1 MTDAVHGGPTRD
13 EVLGGFAGRRAS
25 TTRFAI
31 EARTAQ
37 LATEARYA
45 TAPAVCERLAE
56 VEEQALLASF
66 AAGRDGH
73 LEVRIQDLE
82 RFATAWAHL
91 VPADVAV
98 RVELAHRLFESHRF
112 RPRDVPRLRA
122 ALGVDEEPVQ
132 ASLQARGIERFGTE
146 DILAADR
153 RRWARARLRSRIE
166 DLPPFW
172 TSYALVLTQTVGAGI
187 LALPIALGAVGPVPG
202 LMLLAVFG
210 LLNVLTITAVAEAF
224 ARTGAVRWE
233 GAFFGRTVAGYLGP
247 LAGATLSAVLVM
259 FSVVVLLV
267 YYLGF
272 STALADATGVPGIVW
287 AVVLFAIGL
296 VLVGRGR
303 MDATVAS
310 SLIVGAVNLMVIVAL
325 SVLALPFMDPANL
338 AHMDVPF
345 VGGAP
350 LDPSVLELAFGAVL
364 LAYFGHTSVANGART
379 VLRRAPDGRALIRG
393 ARAALFTSVALYGLW
408 VIAIGGAVPPDR
420 LAGETGTVLTPL
432 AEVVGP
438 IVFTVGLVF
447 VVLAMGM
454 ASVHFGI
461 GLHAQTCELAGGRF
475 GRRLGAVIG
484 FLPATAVFLVAVL
497 MLVTGRGSFAGVLS
511 LLGTTLGPLLAGV
524 FPVLLLASS
533 RRRGDHVP
541 RGVQRWLGHPAVL
554 AVLYVVFL
562 AAVVVHGAVVWTSW
576 WERATAFTVTTGT
589 VLLTIAIVRGGGL
602 RSRGVIELRRDA
614 HLGVDRLRLLAG
626 GEHLDVEVMLE
637 DRRGDTGS
645 FAVAAGGHL
654 PPATARIHVPLDAFP
669 RRAVQLWVHLVD
681 AGGSSMPLE
690 LLALVGQDGH
700 EAPVALDRGRA
711 EVPGGAGR
719 LILDLRQAP
728 PPGDG
733 GLDGSETR

>member
-1 MTDAVHGGPTRD
+1 VTGAVHDGPTRD
-13 EVLGGFAGRRAS
+13 EVLAGFAGRRAS

-56 VEEQALLASF
+56 VEEQALLTSF
-66 AAGRDGH
+66 AAGRAGPVQ
-73 LEVRIQDLE
+73 VRIQDLE
-82 RFATAWAHL
+82 RYASAWAHL

-98 RVELAHRLFESHRF
+98 RAELACGLAGSHRF

-122 ALGVDEEPVQ
+122 ALGVDEEPVRR
-132 ASLQARGIERFGTE
+132 LLRARGLEEFGVER
-146 DILAADR
+146 LAATDR

-187 LALPIALGAVGPVPG
+187 LALPIALGAIGPVPG
-202 LMLLAVFG
+202 LALLVVFG

-247 LAGATLSAVLVM
+247 LAGAALSVVLVV

-272 STALADATGVPGIVW
+272 STALADATGVSGIVW
-287 AVVLFAIGL
+287 AAVLFLIGL
-296 VLVGRGR
+296 VLVGYGR

-310 SLIVGAVNLMVIVAL
+310 SLIVGAVNLVVIVAL
-325 SVLALPFMDPANL
+325 SLVALPFLDPANL
-338 AHMDVPF
+338 AHREVPF

-393 ARAALFTSVALYGLW
+393 ARAALYTSIAVYGLW
-408 VIAIGGAVPPDR
+408 VLAIGGAVAPER
-420 LAGETGTVLTPL
+420 LARETGTALTPL
-432 AEVVGP
+432 SEVVGP
-438 IVFTVGLVF
+438 VVFTIGLVF

-461 GLHAQTCELAGGRF
+461 GLHAQIRELAGPRF
-475 GRRLGAVIG
+475 GRRVGSVVG
-484 FLPATAVFLVAVL
+484 FLPATAVFGVAVL
-497 MLVTGRGSFAGVLS
+497 LLASGRGSFAGVLS

-533 RRRGDHVP
+533 RRRGDQVP
-541 RGVQRWLGHPAVL
+541 RGSRSWLGHPVVL
-554 AVLYVVFL
+554 SGLYLAFL
-562 AAVVVHGAVVWTSW
+562 AAVMVHGAVVWTSW
-576 WERATAFTVTTGT
+576 WERATALAVTIGT
-589 VLLTIAIVRGGGL
+589 VLLTIAVVRGGAF
-602 RSRGVIELRRDA
+602 RPRGVIELRRDG

-626 GEHLDVEVMLE
+626 GEHLEVEVALH
-637 DRRGDTGS
+637 DRRGRTRP
-645 FAVAAGGHL
+645 FAVVAGADL
-654 PPATARIHVPLDAFP
+654 PADTVRVQVPLDAFP
-669 RRAVQLWVHLVD
+669 RGGVHLWGHLVVT
-681 AGGSSMPLE
+681 GGDSMPLE
-690 LLALVGQDGH
+690 VSATVVQDGH
-700 EAPVALDRGRA
+700 EAPVVFERGRA
-711 EVPGGAGR
+711 EVPGGSGM
-719 LILDLRQAP
+719 LTLDLGQASRTR
-728 PPGDG
+728 DG
-733 GLDGSETR
+733 GHDGGAER